1 MDSLKLISL
10 KKNKRTKLTHKK
22 KEININEFKKYLI
35 ILVVIL
41 FIVNICSIYFIF
53 DLKKSDKHII
63 KEFNKIKD
71 LINMLENKIYNK
83 YTGKI
88 SSINTESENNNNI
101 ITDSN
106 SNSIVEQYIKQQNKF
121 CDSPNEFY
129 NQQYEDL
136 IKLTDF
142 SFKGISYQMYVY
154 KKYDNHMSNE
164 IIRTSKYEPDCMSNF
179 YDALNYYAKKNN
191 IQNNRD
197 IYMLDIGGNIGAYPS
212 FLGKLGYSVIT
223 FEASPRN
230 YYIINKN
237 YCHINRNSS
246 IIIINRGI
254 SNVEK
259 TCNYFSQMDGI
270 GNGILLCDEDR
281 HKIQVAGYNFNKTF
295 EVKLTKLSNF
305 LPYLSDKKIG
315 LVKLDIEGGEGKAI
329 EDGIELVNK
338 YHVPFIFSE
347 FNPRYLERHGT
358 NPKDFLQLFLNN
370 GYKITKE
377 GFFSESYLS
386 PNEINSPCNL
396 YFIYKQN

>member
-1 MDSLKLISL
+1 
-10 KKNKRTKLTHKK
+10 
-22 KEININEFKKYLI
+22 
-35 ILVVIL
+35 
-41 FIVNICSIYFIF
+41 
-53 DLKKSDKHII
+53 
-63 KEFNKIKD
+63 
-71 LINMLENKIYNK
+71 
-83 YTGKI
+83 
-88 SSINTESENNNNI
+88 
-101 ITDSN
+101 
-106 SNSIVEQYIKQQNKF
+106 
-121 CDSPNEFY
+121 
-129 NQQYEDL
+129 
-136 IKLTDF
+136 
-142 SFKGISYQMYVY
+142 
-154 KKYDNHMSNE
+154 
-164 IIRTSKYEPDCMSNF
+164 
-179 YDALNYYAKKNN
+179 
-191 IQNNRD
+191 
-197 IYMLDIGGNIGAYPS
+197 MLDIGGNIGAYPS

-254 SNVEK
+254 SNIEK

-386 PNEINSPCNL
+386 PNEINPPCNL